1 MSATPKNRWAPS
13 GSLLAVLALAV
24 YYLLVFQ
31 PLAGRVR
38 QADKALISDWDR
50 FVASNRTSL
59 ACAGLALDGYTNRL
73 QQLRLAATNL
83 TAVGRLVS
91 RRVDLP
97 AGIRGVMSGPFS
109 LIDLQNERQRQ
120 TEELTQL
127 ARERGVKLEPGA
139 SNGLAVDAGYSV
151 DMENPAMLWARLHF
165 TSQLVRTALES
176 KIGGLTALNQLPD
189 TPYRAA
195 LDGSVF
201 LVEAPMRLELYGA
214 TEAVNRFLASLP
226 LPATAMTSVGLPA
239 TLTNKPVLFIN
250 QLLVRK
256 SAPDHP
262 GDVSVE
268 VNVSGFVPVPEAGTG
283 APGAGGEGR

>member
-1 MSATPKNRWAPS
+1 MPS
-13 GSLLAVLALAV
+13 GSLLAVLVLAA

-31 PLAGRVR
+31 PLAGRTR
-38 QADKALISDWDR
+38 QADRALVSGWDR

-59 ACAGLALDGYTNRL
+59 AGAGLALDDYTNRL

-83 TAVGRLVS
+83 TIAGRLVNG
-91 RRVDLP
+91 RVNLP
-97 AGIRGVMSGPFS
+97 VGIRGVMSAPFS
-109 LIDLQNERQRQ
+109 LIDLQNERQRL
-120 TEELTQL
+120 TEEIGQL
-127 ARERGVKLEPGA
+127 ARERGVKLEAGA
-139 SNGLAVDAGYSV
+139 SNGLAVDTGYSV

-165 TSQLVRTALES
+165 STQLVRTALES
-176 KIGGLTALNQLPD
+176 KVGGLTALNQLPD
-189 TPYRAA
+189 LAYRSA

-201 LVEAPMRLELYGA
+201 LVEAPMRLEFFGS

-226 LPATAMTSVGLPA
+226 LPATAMASVGLPA

-256 SAPDHP
+256 YAPDRP

-268 VNVSGFVPVPEAGTG
+268 VNLSGFVPVGETGTG
-283 APGAGGEGR
+283 TLASGEEGR

>member
-1 MSATPKNRWAPS
+1 MSAPRKNRWAPS
-13 GSLLAVLALAV
+13 GSLLAVLALAA

-31 PLAGRVR
+31 PLAGRAR

-59 ACAGLALDGYTNRL
+59 AGAGLALDEFTNRL

-83 TAVGRLVS
+83 ATAGRLVS
-91 RRVDLP
+91 GRVDLP
-97 AGIRGVMSGPFS
+97 AGIRAVMSGPFS

-120 TEELTQL
+120 TEEIAQL
-127 ARERGVKLEPGA
+127 ARERGVKLESGA
-139 SNGLAVDAGYSV
+139 SNGLAVDTGYSV

-165 TSQLVRTALES
+165 TGQLVRTALES
-176 KIGGLTALNQLPD
+176 KVGGLTALHQLPD
-189 TPYRAA
+189 TAYRSAV
-195 LDGSVF
+195 DGSVL
-201 LVEAPMRLELYGA
+201 LVEAPMRLELFGA

-256 SAPDHP
+256 CAPDRP

-268 VNVSGFVPVPEAGTG
+268 VNVSGFVPGDDPGL
-283 APGAGGEGR
+283 GAGLSREEGR